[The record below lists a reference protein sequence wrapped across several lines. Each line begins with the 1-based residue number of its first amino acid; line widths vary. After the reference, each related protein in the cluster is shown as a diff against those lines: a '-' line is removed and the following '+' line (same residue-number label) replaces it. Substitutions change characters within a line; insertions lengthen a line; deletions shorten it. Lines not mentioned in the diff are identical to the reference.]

1 MRRTLLAS
9 ALASACA
16 LALAACGTSDPANE
30 RNDAEGEVR
39 TIEHAMGTTE
49 IPAEPQRVVVLDTD
63 KIDTALSLG
72 VTPIGAARA
81 SEAELP
87 TYLGD
92 LSGVTV
98 VGTTAEPDL
107 EAIEELEPDLILGSK
122 FRQEA
127 FYDELNAIA
136 PTVFTEQ
143 VGVTWKENFLL
154 DGDALGKGSEAQHL
168 LAEYE
173 TRAAEF
179 GESLGD
185 RVATEVSVVRFMPDQ
200 IRYYGPD
207 SFSGIVLGDTG
218 LARPELQQLNGAEDR
233 RFGEV
238 SAEEIDTLG
247 GDVVFYCAYGA
258 DGEAGLAEYTGGE
271 LWRSIPAVQAGAAYQ
286 VDDEIWMTGIGV
298 TSAGL
303 ILDDLEP
310 DQARPVPNCGRHR
323 PSKRWRASLAQ
334 HLVDTSSPAG
344 LG

>member
-1 MRRTLLAS
+1 MRRALLA
-9 ALASACA
+9 AGLASACA
-16 LALAACGTSDPANE
+16 VALAACGTSDPAAE
-30 RNDAEGEVR
+30 RNDAEGETR
-39 TIEHAMGTTE
+39 SIEHAMGTTE

-72 VTPIGAARA
+72 VTPVGAARA
-81 SEAELP
+81 SETELP

-92 LSGVTV
+92 LSGVAV

-107 EAIEELEPDLILGSK
+107 EAIEALEPDLILGSK

-154 DGDALGKGSEAQHL
+154 DGDALGKGEEAKQL
-168 LAEYE
+168 LADYE

-179 GESLGD
+179 GTSLGD
-185 RVATEVSVVRFMPDQ
+185 AVATEVSLVRFMPDQ
-200 IRYYGPD
+200 IRFYGPD

-238 SAEEIDTLG
+238 SAEELDTVG
-247 GDVVFYCAYGA
+247 GDVIFYCAYGS
-258 DGEAGLAEYTGGE
+258 DGEAMLADYTGGE
-271 LWRSIPAVQAGAAYQ
+271 LWQSIPAVQAGKAHQ
-286 VDDEIWMTGIGV
+286 VDDEVWMTGIGV
-298 TSAGL
+298 TAAGM
-303 ILDDLEP
+303 ILDDLE
-310 DQARPVPNCGRHR
+310 QY
-323 PSKRWRASLAQ
+323 LA
-334 HLVDTSSPAG
+334 A
-344 LG
+344 